1 LEVPSNPFYCENTAI
16 TITEYLEMLGVTVD
30 EKIRFENHIANLYR
44 NVSQQIAVLKGE
56 ALEAPILALRP
67 LGP

>member
-1 LEVPSNPFYCENTAI
+1 
-16 TITEYLEMLGVTVD
+16 MLGVTVD

-67 LGP
+67 LGPWRAA